1 MKDKETGT
9 VVGLRRLRGNK
20 AHMYP
25 GTLPQILDRTLG
37 NSKKAVRLMALHRCY
52 IPVLH
57 RCYIPVLTVVR
68 RLAKM
73 FALGV
78 YGNCTIFTFP

>member
-52 IPVLH
+52 IPVL
-57 RCYIPVLTVVR
+57 TVVR